1 MKDGM
6 PLGDAL
12 RSAWSPADGH
22 PSPETFLSWEMEEL
36 PPEERRRL
44 EEHLARC
51 PACAAE
57 RDLARLFEE
66 EGAGED
72 VDFVVSRLEG
82 MHFGGKA
89 GGTTGRKTEE
99 ARVLP
104 IAPAPAARREVR
116 AAEAPRRSRRS
127 PLWGLAAAA
136 MLAMTCGILFQ
147 MRQTPPALPDPG
159 SAGVFR
165 GADLAPVSPV
175 GELEEAPSEL
185 LWEEAPGARRY
196 RWRVISVDGAV
207 LGEGTVSNSPAPLPE
222 VLVRSLKPAVV
233 YTWTVEALDN
243 QGGRLALS
251 EPVRF
256 RVRPP
261 VEGDPPLSRDG
272 G

>member
-22 PSPETFLSWEMEEL
+22 PSPETFLSWEMGEL

-44 EEHLARC
+44 EEHVARC
-51 PACAAE
+51 PVCAAE

-66 EGAGED
+66 EEAGED
-72 VDFVVSRLEG
+72 VDFIVSRLEG
-82 MHFGGKA
+82 LGL
-89 GGTTGRKTEE
+89 GRPKEE

-104 IAPAPAARREVR
+104 IAPAQAARREVR
-116 AAEAPRRSRRS
+116 AAEAPRRSRS

-136 MLAMTCGILFQ
+136 MLVITFGILFQ
-147 MRQTPPALPDPG
+147 MRQAPPALPDPDA
-159 SAGVFR
+159 AGVFR

-175 GELEEAPSEL
+175 GELREAPSEL
-185 LWEEAPGARRY
+185 RWEEAPEARRY
-196 RWRVISVDGAV
+196 RWRVITVDGAV
-207 LGEGTVSNSPAPLPE
+207 LEEGTVSGSTARLPE
-222 VLVRSLKPAVV
+222 DLVHSLKPAVV
-233 YTWTVEALDN
+233 YTWTVEALDS
-243 QGGRLALS
+243 QGGRIALS

-256 RVRPP
+256 RVRPQ
-261 VEGDPPLSRDG
+261 GDPPLSPDG

>member
-22 PSPETFLSWEMEEL
+22 PSPETFLSWEMGEL

-44 EEHLARC
+44 EEHVARC

-66 EGAGED
+66 EEAGED
-72 VDFVVSRLEG
+72 VDFIVSRLEG
-82 MHFGGKA
+82 MHLGHQK
-89 GGTTGRKTEE
+89 TGPKTEE

-104 IAPAPAARREVR
+104 IAPAQAARREAQ
-116 AAEAPRRSRRS
+116 AAEVPRRSRRS

-136 MLAMTCGILFQ
+136 MLAITFGILFQ
-147 MRQTPPALPDPG
+147 MRQAPPALPDPG
-159 SAGVFR
+159 AAGVFR
-165 GADLAPVSPV
+165 GADLAPVFPV
-175 GELEEAPSEL
+175 GELGEAPSEL
-185 LWEEAPGARRY
+185 RWEEAPRARRY
-196 RWRVISVDGAV
+196 RWRVIAVDGAV
-207 LGEGTVSNSPAPLPE
+207 LGEGTVSGSAARLPE
-222 VLVRSLKPAVV
+222 DLVHSLKPAVV
-233 YTWTVEALDN
+233 YTWMVEALDP
-243 QGGRLALS
+243 QGGRIALS

-256 RVRPP
+256 RVRPQ
-261 VEGDPPLSRDG
+261 GDPPLSPDG

>member
-22 PSPETFLSWEMEEL
+22 PSPETFLSWEMGEL
-36 PPEERRRL
+36 SPEERRRL
-44 EEHLARC
+44 EEHVARC

-66 EGAGED
+66 EEAGED
-72 VDFVVSRLEG
+72 VDFIVSRLEG
-82 MHFGGKA
+82 MHLGL
-89 GGTTGRKTEE
+89 KTEE
-99 ARVLP
+99 ARILP
-104 IAPAPAARREVR
+104 IAPAQAARREVR
-116 AAEAPRRSRRS
+116 AVEAPRRSRMS

-136 MLAMTCGILFQ
+136 MLALTLGVLFQ
-147 MRQTPPALPDPG
+147 MRQAPPVLPDPG

-175 GELEEAPSEL
+175 GELGEAPSDL
-185 LWEEAPGARRY
+185 RWEEAPGAGRY
-196 RWRVISVDGAV
+196 RWRVTSVDGTV
-207 LGEGTVSNSPAPLPE
+207 LGEGTVSGSTAPLPE
-222 VLVRSLKPAVV
+222 GLVRSLKPAVV
-233 YTWTVEALDN
+233 YTWMVEALDA
-243 QGGRLALS
+243 QGGRIALS

-256 RVRPP
+256 RVRPQ
-261 VEGDPPLSRDG
+261 GDPPLSPDG